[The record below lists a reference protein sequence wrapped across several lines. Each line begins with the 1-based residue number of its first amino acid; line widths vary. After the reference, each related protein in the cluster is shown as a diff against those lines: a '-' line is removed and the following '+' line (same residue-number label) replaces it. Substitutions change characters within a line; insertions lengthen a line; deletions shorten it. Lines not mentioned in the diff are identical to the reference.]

1 MSLISRSSA
10 TRSWFVSAL
19 AAADS
24 ISLRM
29 SCAAPRV
36 EKRSS
41 GSASS
46 SGRPRTWS
54 ATRRALRGATRTKRA
69 RALTMGR
76 SEGSFGLGLA
86 FALVSAFGFAAGFF
100 AAGFL
105 AAGFFAGVLDV
116 ALSAALLSAV
126 LEVASAAPLPFVAVS
141 ALGFGFA
148 AGFFAA
154 GFLAGAF
161 LAAGFFV
168 AGFFAWSFSVF
179 FSSAIG

>member
-1 MSLISRSSA
+1 MSWA
-10 TRSWFVSAL
+10 AL
-19 AAADS
+19 
-24 ISLRM
+24 
-29 SCAAPRV
+29 RV

-69 RALTMGR
+69 RALTIGR
-76 SEGSFGLGLA
+76 SAASFLAGAFFAAGFFAGA
-86 FALVSAFGFAAGFF
+86 FASAFFAAGFF

-105 AAGFFAGVLDV
+105 EVLF
-116 ALSAALLSAV
+116 SAALLSAV
-126 LEVASAAPLPFVAVS
+126 FEVASAAPLPFVAVS
-141 ALGFGFA
+141 AFGFGLG

-161 LAAGFFV
+161 LLAAGFLL
-168 AGFFAWSFSVF
+168 AWSFSVF
-179 FSSAIG
+179 FSSATG

>member
-100 AAGFL
+100 AAGF
-105 AAGFFAGVLDV
+105 FAGVLDV